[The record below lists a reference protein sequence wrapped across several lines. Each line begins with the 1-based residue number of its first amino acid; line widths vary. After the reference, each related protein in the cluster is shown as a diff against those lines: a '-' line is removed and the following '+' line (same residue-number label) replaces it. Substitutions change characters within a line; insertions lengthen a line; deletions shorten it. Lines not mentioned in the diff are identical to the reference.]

1 MKELAELRHL
11 YKDDGHKNSIH
22 TQLLEKVDFE
32 LYPKYVSNKGCFSD
46 LELKTCFVLAVDRI
60 LTRRG
65 RDGEWMDFSDL
76 NWLMGKFI
84 DMEIQDRKGL
94 KTVMSSKLTNA
105 IKKFGE
111 NGRQKKLHLNVMESI
126 RGVFG
131 LSNNGNIQLYEQE
144 LEVTK
149 EEISDFLLEEYGED
163 LRDDCVAHYIYGTSF
178 RDLAYVRG
186 IAHQNVHKHL
196 SRAWKSLIEYFK
208 LDEKLA
214 VTETSECLSAE
225 AELPL

>member
-1 MKELAELRHL
+1 MKELAELRKL
-11 YKDDGHKNSIH
+11 YKEDTNKNMIH

-32 LYPKYVSNKGCFSD
+32 LYPKYVSNRACFSD
-46 LELKTCFVLAVDRI
+46 LELKTCFVLAVDRM
-60 LTRRG
+60 LTKRS
-65 RDGEWMDFSDL
+65 RDGEWFDYSDL

-84 DMEIQDRKGL
+84 DQEIQDRKGL
-94 KTVMSSKLTNA
+94 KTVMLSKLTKA

-111 NGRQKKLHLNVMESI
+111 NGRQKKLHLSVMEAI

-131 LSNNGNIQLYEQE
+131 LSNNGNVQLYEQE

-149 EEISDFLLEEYGED
+149 SEISNFLYEEYNGD
-163 LRDDCVAHYIYGTSF
+163 IRDDCIAHYIYGTSF
-178 RDLAYVRG
+178 RDLAYLRG

-196 SRAWKSLIEYFK
+196 SRAWKGLIEYFK
-208 LDEKLA
+208 LDEKMA
-214 VTETSECLSAE
+214 ITETSECLSAE